1 MVPLPGQTPS
11 EGLGFGVHASPSV
24 RGLRSVAPG
33 PYSGSGLWL
42 CQSRSARPVT
52 VAAANQERAPVTP
65 RHPAI
70 QGPPLPGAVGA
81 ARAPAARR
89 RQALTLRP
97 LPATPPGR
105 FKVRPASVPRSRAGS
120 NRAPAE
126 ASQAPAAA
134 PRGAS
139 HFPPAGHVPRS
150 LRRKFRGRRLV
161 AAAEAPPGV
170 RACPPP

>member
-65 RHPAI
+65 RPPAI

-81 ARAPAARR
+81 AWAPAARR

-105 FKVRPASVPRSRAGS
+105 FKVLPASSVPRSLPSAGRGTQGRLS
-120 NRAPAE
+120 LPTRRTRPPESSEEIQGEE
-126 ASQAPAAA
+126 ACGCS
-134 PRGAS
+134 
-139 HFPPAGHVPRS
+139 
-150 LRRKFRGRRLV
+150 
-161 AAAEAPPGV
+161 
-170 RACPPP
+170 